1 MILHS
6 NGERQ
11 LINKYIICQVVK
23 VLEKNSKASKVKER
37 GRRWGDAVY
46 SVIREA
52 TYGRV
57 SLRTPKGRGE
67 EAFGSLE
74 EEVAGRGNCKGKVPR
89 VE

>member
-1 MILHS
+1 M
-6 NGERQ
+6 
-11 LINKYIICQVVK
+11 VK

-37 GRRWGDAVY
+37 GRRWGDALY

-57 SLRTPKGRGE
+57 SLRTSNGREGVG